1 MAVTKLQANIIDK
14 VADISLKILSAL
26 EEVPTIAQY
35 FSAEG
40 IANLTIEDMST
51 LPELAHMTPAELAA
65 ARNALSE
72 LYTAGGGYATGTI
85 MTRLSKVTKNLP

>member
-14 VADISLKILSAL
+14 IADVSLKVLSVL

-40 IANLTIEDMST
+40 IANLTIEDLAT
-51 LPELAHMTPAELAA
+51 LPELAHMTPVELTAA
-65 ARNALSE
+65 KNALNE
-72 LYTAGGGYATGTI
+72 LYTAGGGYAVGTI